1 MKLIV
6 ALDNKNGI
14 GKNNK
19 LAWNHSCDLK
29 YFSKLTKGNGNN
41 CRIMGRNTF
50 NSIGKHLPGRANII
64 LSKSL
69 TADNVNIFN
78 NIYNIFSYLKLK
90 NYDEVWVIGG
100 LQIYNL
106 FLEEK
111 IIDELFITYINFDY
125 KCDIFFPKL
134 SDNFIEDLTYTNS
147 VYDKEIELIYKKFI
161 KLSKQ

>member
-6 ALDNKNGI
+6 ALDNKSGI
-14 GKNNK
+14 GKNNT
-19 LAWNHSCDLK
+19 LAWSHSSDLK

-41 CRIMGRNTF
+41 CIIMGKNTF
-50 NSIGKHLPGRANII
+50 NSIGKYLPGRANLI

-69 TADNVNIFN
+69 TADNINIFN
-78 NIYNIFSYLKLK
+78 NIYSIFTYLKLK

-106 FLEEK
+106 FLQEK
-111 IIDELFITYINFDY
+111 IIDEIFITYINFDY
-125 KCDIFFPKL
+125 NCDMFFPKL
-134 SDNFIEDLTYTNS
+134 PENFIEDFTYTKS
-147 VYDKEIELIYKKFI
+147 LYDKDVELTFKKFI

>member
-41 CRIMGRNTF
+41 CIIMGRNTF

-69 TADNVNIFN
+69 TADNVNIFLDVVIICKTLICS
-78 NIYNIFSYLKLK
+78 NISLDFSDPYTVTKRSDYLKK
-90 NYDEVWVIGG
+90 F
-100 LQIYNL
+100 QNL
-106 FLEEK
+106 H
-111 IIDELFITYINFDY
+111 
-125 KCDIFFPKL
+125 
-134 SDNFIEDLTYTNS
+134 
-147 VYDKEIELIYKKFI
+147 
-161 KLSKQ
+161 